1 MNKDI
6 IGKVLEVSDSLG
18 FRRSTEFV
26 AIKLQEELGEFA
38 VEIGIAKE
46 MLPVHKGGDDGV
58 LGEAC
63 DVINCV
69 VDYTYL
75 VMKQRNPSITKEDI
89 FRLMAKTQEK
99 KCEKWVKVAL
109 DKK

>member
-1 MNKDI
+1 MQKDI

-46 MLPVHKGGDDGV
+46 MLPSHKGGTDGV
-58 LGEAC
+58 IGEAC

-69 VDYTYL
+69 VDYAYL
-75 VMKQRNPSITKEDI
+75 VMRQRNPSITKEEI
-89 FRLMAKTQEK
+89 FRLMAETQEK

-109 DKK
+109 DNK